1 MTTAR
6 RNVPAAWGIVIFL
19 IAVVLVFA
27 GIRVVND
34 AESITT
40 GVLPPEGEFDRRY
53 AEHPV
58 LAYAHILPGV
68 VYLVLAP
75 FQISRRFRNRHLGL
89 HRKMG
94 RVLVPTGIVA
104 GLVGIIFGILYSFGG
119 LTQALASV
127 VFGSWFVFCLA
138 YAYLYIRAGDTVR
151 HRRWMIRAFA
161 IGLGVGTIRIWVGL
175 FEATGLLEFD
185 DAFGAAFWIAW
196 TMHVAAAE
204 AWLRWRPI

>member
-6 RNVPAAWGIVIFL
+6 RSVPAAWGIVFFL

-34 AESITT
+34 SQNLAA
-40 GVLPPEGEFDRRY
+40 GVIPPEGEFDRRY
-53 AEHPV
+53 AEHAV

-75 FQISRRFRNRHLGL
+75 FQISRRFRNRHLPL

-94 RVLVPTGIVA
+94 RVLVPV
-104 GLVGIIFGILYSFGG
+104 GLASGLFGIIFGILYSFGG
-119 LTQALASV
+119 FAEASAAV

-138 YAYLYIRAGDTVR
+138 YAYMHIRAGDTVG

-175 FEATGLLEFD
+175 FEATGLLDFD

-196 TMHVAAAE
+196 AMHVIAAE
-204 AWLRWRPI
+204 IWLRWRPT